1 MDLNELVCFADELL
15 SVDNYSDYAT
25 NGLQV
30 EGRSTVK
37 KIITGV
43 SANQALFDQAI
54 AQKADLIL
62 VHHGLFWH
70 KADNRPIQL
79 MRKRLDVLFRH
90 NVSLL
95 AYHLPLDFHLIYG
108 NNIQFA
114 KVLGFNFEKTHCD
127 RGTDLLI
134 FLGELDQEITGENLS
149 DRLTKR
155 LHRKPFHIAGQTKT
169 IRKIA
174 WCVGG
179 AQSGLYA
186 AAKAGVDAYITG
198 EVSEPIVSI
207 AHETGMHLFA
217 AGHHATE
224 MFGVQALGEHLATK
238 FNLEHQ
244 FINIDN
250 PV

>member
-1 MDLNELVCFADELL
+1 MDLNKLVCFLDELL
-15 SVDNYSDYAT
+15 SVDTYADYAI

-30 EGRSTVK
+30 EGRSIVK

-43 SANQALFDQAI
+43 SANQALFNQAI
-54 AQKADLIL
+54 AKEADLIL
-62 VHHGLFWH
+62 VHHGLFWN

-79 MRKRLDVLFRH
+79 MRQRLDILFRH
-90 NVSLL
+90 NVSLV
-95 AYHLPLDFHLIYG
+95 AYHLPLDFHLVYG

-114 KVLGFNFEKTHCD
+114 KILGVDFERTHYD
-127 RGTDLLI
+127 KMTKLI
-134 FLGELDQEITGENLS
+134 LFLGELDKKMTGDDLS
-149 DRLTKR
+149 TRLTKR
-155 LHRKPFHIAGQTKT
+155 LHRKPFYIPGRTKT

-186 AAKAGVDAYITG
+186 AVKAGVDAYITG
-198 EVSEPIVSI
+198 EVSEPVVSI
-207 AHETGMHLFA
+207 AHETGIHFFA

-224 MFGVQALGEHLATK
+224 MFGVQALGEHLASK
-238 FNLEHQ
+238 FNLAHQ
-244 FINIDN
+244 FIDITN